1 MRIPQLARLC
11 LDCAG
16 GPCFF
21 AVNDV
26 MALGAMT
33 ALREAGLHV
42 PRDAQVAGFDD
53 IPTLR
58 DHHPGLTTVRLPLS
72 AMGEQAVALT
82 IGSAAGRHR
91 VRKVSGG
98 VVLRESTAPAS

>member
-33 ALREAGLHV
+33 ALREAGLDV

-58 DHHPGLTTVRLPLS
+58 DFRPALTTVRLPLELIGERAVQLALAADGETSEPIEGEVLLRDS
-72 AMGEQAVALT
+72 AG
-82 IGSAAGRHR
+82 
-91 VRKVSGG
+91 
-98 VVLRESTAPAS
+98 